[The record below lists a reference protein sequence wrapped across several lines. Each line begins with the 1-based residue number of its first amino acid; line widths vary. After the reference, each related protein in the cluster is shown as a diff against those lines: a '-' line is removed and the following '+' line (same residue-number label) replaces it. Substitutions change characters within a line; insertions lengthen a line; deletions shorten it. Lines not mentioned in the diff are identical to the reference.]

1 MNKNMS
7 KFKWRLNLYRRKKF
21 WADAG
26 CIFIHVPKAAGT
38 SVNHALYGRTLGH
51 YSALEIEKTFPR
63 LFDRAFTFT
72 LVRNPWDRALS
83 SYRFARQGH
92 TDSMGVQNPGQYQV
106 PAFDSFERFVNEW
119 LPAQDLLKTDFIFQP
134 QSHFACDGNGEIM
147 VDFVGKVESLNKDI
161 QVVSERLGRNI
172 SVGKSNST
180 RLAGMDYRSAFT
192 SNEMIDAISMLY
204 KDDVDKFDYHYE

>member
-1 MNKNMS
+1 MYKEV
-7 KFKWRLNLYRRKKF
+7 KRALNLRRRYYY
-21 WADAG
+21 WAKAN
-26 CIFIHVPKAAGT
+26 CVFIHVPKAAGT

-51 YSALEIEKTFPR
+51 YSALEIEKTFPG

-83 SYRFARQGH
+83 AYQFARQGQ
-92 TDSMGVQNPGQYQV
+92 TDSMGVQNPGQYQIPV
-106 PAFDSFERFVNEW
+106 FDTFERFVNEW

-134 QSHFACDGNGEIM
+134 QSHYACDANGEIM
-147 VDFVGKVESLNKDI
+147 VDFVGKVESLNKDM

-204 KDDVDKFDYHYE
+204 RDDVDKFDYHFE

>member
-1 MNKNMS
+1 MYKEV
-7 KFKWRLNLYRRKKF
+7 KRALNLRRRYYY
-21 WADAG
+21 WAKAN
-26 CIFIHVPKAAGT
+26 CVFIHVPKAAGT

-51 YSALEIEKTFPR
+51 YSALEIEKTFPG

-83 SYRFARQGH
+83 AYQFARQGQ
-92 TDSMGVQNPGQYQV
+92 TDSMGVQNPGQYQIPV
-106 PAFDSFERFVNEW
+106 FDSFERFVNEW

-134 QSHFACDGNGEIM
+134 QSHFACDANGEIM
-147 VDFVGKVESLNKDI
+147 VDFVGKVESLNKDM

-204 KDDVDKFDYHYE
+204 RDDVDKFDYHFE

>member
-1 MNKNMS
+1 MYKEV
-7 KFKWRLNLYRRKKF
+7 KRALNLRRRYYY
-21 WADAG
+21 WAKAN
-26 CIFIHVPKAAGT
+26 CVFIHVPKAAGT

-51 YSALEIEKTFPR
+51 YSALEIEKTFPG

-83 SYRFARQGH
+83 AYQFARQGQ
-92 TDSMGVQNPGQYQV
+92 TDSMGVQNPGQYQIPV
-106 PAFDSFERFVNEW
+106 FDSFERFVNEW

-134 QSHFACDGNGEIM
+134 QSHFACDANGEIM
-147 VDFVGKVESLNKDI
+147 VDFVGKVESLNKDM
-161 QVVSERLGRNI
+161 QVVSKRLGRNI

-204 KDDVDKFDYHYE
+204 RDDVDKFDYHFE